1 MRDLDARLEGVRFRT
16 HGSAGVFT
24 PVFVVLVVLGGVS
37 QVAGW
42 YAGFVAAGVAG
53 LWASL
58 RPALKR
64 DREVAALN
72 VERQRLVEAI
82 REETER
88 ESKRSGGD

>member
-1 MRDLDARLEGVRFRT
+1 MREVDARLEDVRFRT

-24 PVFVVLVVLGGVS
+24 PIFVVLLVLGGVS

-42 YAGFVAAGVAG
+42 YAGFAAAGVAG

-58 RPALKR
+58 RPALLR
-64 DREVAALN
+64 DRELAALN

-82 REETER
+82 RDGTGR
-88 ESKRSGGD
+88 EGEGSGGE